1 MTDRPQ
7 PPQWMLEHDDTDRLS
22 RLSAVI
28 TEALEASPDYDEDI
42 KGIFALSDGQA
53 CGAAMLG
60 YESHITPDP
69 IFDLIKYAGI
79 LFASVGIKMNLVAD
93 NSESAK
99 TFDIPQPPLAGGG
112 TGESVT
118 LTLLTD
124 PSHAQMAGV
133 CRAVKEGVE
142 QAGGDWSQAQ
152 VIISVALPESGRA
165 LLYHGIDGSA
175 ELAHQ
180 LLHLLQQV
188 FGSEGG
194 QIVLVPLDTLMGTGP
209 N

>member
-1 MTDRPQ
+1 M
-7 PPQWMLEHDDTDRLS
+7 EHDDTDRLS

-28 TEALEASPDYDEDI
+28 TEALEASPDYGDDI
-42 KGIFALSDGQA
+42 KGIFALNDGHSS
-53 CGAAMLG
+53 GAAMLG
-60 YESHITPDP
+60 YEDHITPDP
-69 IFDLIKYAGI
+69 VFDLIKFAGI
-79 LFASVGIKMNLVAD
+79 LFASIGIKMNLVAD
-93 NSESAK
+93 NSEGAK
-99 TFDIPQPPLAGGG
+99 VFDIPQPPLAGDG

-118 LTLLTD
+118 LTVFSD
-124 PSHAQMAGV
+124 PYHVQMAGV

-142 QAGGDWSQAQ
+142 QAEGDWSQAQ

-165 LLYHGIDGSA
+165 LLYHGIEGSA

-194 QIVLVPLDTLMGTGP
+194 QIVLVPLDTMLGTGP